1 MISTP
6 SNYPIEIIDNLL
18 SAMISTPS
26 NYSIVIIDNY
36 FCCFFEL
43 DVI

>member
-6 SNYPIEIIDNLL
+6 SNYPIEINDNLL
-18 SAMISTPS
+18 SAMISTVS
-26 NYSIVIIDNY
+26 NYPIEIIDNH
-36 FCCFFEL
+36 FCCFFGL